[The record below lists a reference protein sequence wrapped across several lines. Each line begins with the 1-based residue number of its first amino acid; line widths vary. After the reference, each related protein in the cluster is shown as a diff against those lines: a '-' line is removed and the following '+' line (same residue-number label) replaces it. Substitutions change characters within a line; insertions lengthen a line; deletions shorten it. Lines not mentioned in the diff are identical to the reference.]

1 MRKGNLF
8 VLSGPSGAGKGTLVK
23 RIAERI
29 PEVWVSVSA
38 TTRAPRDGERDG
50 VHYFFVDDDAF
61 DKMIAEDDLLEWANV
76 HGKRYGTPKSK
87 ILEHMAAG
95 DQVILEID
103 VQGAFQVR
111 DKIPDAI
118 LVFIEPP
125 SMEELRARLEGR
137 GTETPEAV
145 ESRMKTAELEL
156 ARKRE
161 YDYQLVNDNLDAAT
175 DELASFING
184 KANNE

>member
-1 MRKGNLF
+1 M
-8 VLSGPSGAGKGTLVK
+8 
-23 RIAERI
+23 
-29 PEVWVSVSA
+29 
-38 TTRAPRDGERDG
+38 
-50 VHYFFVDDDAF
+50 
-61 DKMIAEDDLLEWANV
+61 
-76 HGKRYGTPKSK
+76 
-87 ILEHMAAG
+87 
-95 DQVILEID
+95 
-103 VQGAFQVR
+103 R